1 MNGGS
6 DGTSR
11 PAALVT
17 GSARGI
23 GRRLALAL
31 AGAGHDVA
39 VHYRGSRDA
48 AEAVAGEIRGLGVRA
63 ATLQADVTVEDEA
76 FGLVDAAHAAF
87 GRLDVVVNNVGN
99 YHKGALDAH
108 PTDAW
113 HEMLDSNLTSTFYVC
128 QRAVPRLREA
138 PAGRIVNV
146 GYAGSD
152 ALVAK
157 PGIVAYQIAKTGV
170 LLYSRALAKREAR
183 HGTTVN
189 VIAPGVIENSVT
201 QPIDE
206 IPMGRPGTLDEM
218 ASALLYLV
226 SDEARYVTGAFLPVA
241 GGWNL

>member
-1 MNGGS
+1 M
-6 DGTSR
+6 R

-23 GRRLALAL
+23 GRTLLLTLAEL
-31 AGAGHDVA
+31 GHDVA
-39 VHYRGSRDA
+39 VHYRSSREA
-48 AEAVAGEIRGLGVRA
+48 AETVAGEARALGVEA
-63 ATLQADVTVEDEA
+63 VTLQADVTDVAAAHRLVDEA
-76 FGLVDAAHAAF
+76 AAAF

-99 YHKGALDAH
+99 YHKGPLEEHPPEAWREMFASNLDA
-108 PTDAW
+108 
-113 HEMLDSNLTSTFYVC
+113 TFYVA
-128 QRAVPRLREA
+128 QRAAPILRDS

-152 ALVAK
+152 TLTAK
-157 PGIVAYQIAKTGV
+157 TGIIAYQIAKTGV
-170 LLYSRALAKREAR
+170 LLYSRALAKREAP

-206 IPMGRPGTLDEM
+206 IPMDRPGTLAEM
-218 ASALLYLV
+218 AATLRFLV